1 MTRQKNGLFLGA
13 AAAVILSLSA
23 CTSVKRELGVD
34 RNSPDEFM
42 VVKNTPLTLPPD
54 YTLRPPLNPD
64 AAAAA
69 TVDDAA
75 SAARAAL
82 IGEVKTTAPAA
93 QKSASEAALLGK
105 LGATAAD
112 PEIRQ
117 KIDADNGYISL
128 KNRSVA
134 DQIIFWSDETAPIPE
149 DAPASVVNPAA
160 EAERL
165 KKNKAAGKPLNEGD
179 VPVIEKKTGTLDKIF

>member
-1 MTRQKNGLFLGA
+1 MTSQKNRLFLGA
-13 AAAVILSLSA
+13 AITAIILSVSA
-23 CTSVKRELGVD
+23 CGPVKKELGID

-64 AAAAA
+64 EAATAAANN
-69 TVDDAA
+69 AA
-75 SAARAAL
+75 SAAQTAL
-82 IGEVKTTAPAA
+82 IGESPATST
-93 QKSASEAALLGK
+93 QKSASDAVLLDK
-105 LGATAAD
+105 LGAAAAD

-134 DQIIFWSDETAPIPE
+134 DQLIFWNDETAPVTE
-149 DAPASVVNPAA
+149 DTPTSVVDPAA
-160 EAERL
+160 EAARL
-165 KKNKAAGKPLNEGD
+165 KKNKAAGKPLNEGNI
-179 VPVIEKKTGTLDKIF
+179 PVIEKKNGALGKIF

>member
-1 MTRQKNGLFLGA
+1 MTGQKNCLFWGA

-23 CTSVKRELGVD
+23 CTSVKKELGVD

-64 AAAAA
+64 EAAAA

-75 SAARAAL
+75 SAAQAAL
-82 IGEVKTTAPAA
+82 IGEVKTATAAK
-93 QKSASEAALLGK
+93 KSASETALLGN
-105 LGATAAD
+105 LGAAAAD
-112 PEIRQ
+112 PDIRQ

-165 KKNKAAGKPLNEGD
+165 KKNKAAGKPLNEGN
-179 VPVIEKKTGTLDKIF
+179 VPVIEKKTGALDKIF